1 MKKLGILVSV
11 LALAAPC
18 FAASPALAQE
28 QGGGGGGAQ
37 PGGGGGGGGGGEG
50 GGGGATQGATQGGGT
65 TVTTVPTFPGAVA
78 PPPPGV
84 PVGGGNNVYS
94 SSQPITGNQE
104 DHFDLGQSGGGSG
117 ATVYGNANGSADFG
131 KGNGSY
137 VLGARPAVVPD
148 DYVVKRG
155 DTLWGICDT
164 FFQNPYQWP
173 RIWSYNPQ
181 IQNPHWIYPGD
192 DVKLRSGAGVHHPA
206 GGVQHPAQNGG
217 SLIERRRQVMPQTVF
232 LRDTGFVSDD
242 EREDWGQIN
251 GSAQD
256 KMFLTDTDEAYMRI
270 GPGHDIKLGQQLTV
284 FRPVRKVPGGNL
296 VQIQGTVR
304 VDRWDPSTRI
314 ARAQVVESL
323 DVIERG
329 ARVGPVGRKFEVVPP
344 VRNQKDVN
352 AQVLASVYPH
362 NFYGQNQVVFID
374 KGDLDGLKVGNRL
387 FVIRR
392 GDAWHKS
399 LASDVAG
406 LRIALESP
414 SPAETERPP
423 VVGDANAPLEV
434 IGELRVLTT
443 RKHTAAALVTQST
456 KEIELGDSAVARKGY

>member
-1 MKKLGILVSV
+1 MKRFLIAACV
-11 LALAAPC
+11 LTLAPAT
-18 FAASPALAQE
+18 FAQD
-28 QGGGGGGAQ
+28 QGTGGGAQ
-37 PGGGGGGGGGGEG
+37 PGGGGGG
-50 GGGGATQGATQGGGT
+50 ATQGAQQGAQQT
-65 TVTTVPTFPGAVA
+65 PTVVTNTTFPGAVA

-84 PVGGGNNVYS
+84 PIGGGNNVYS
-94 SSQPITGNQE
+94 SSQPIQGNQE
-104 DHFDLGQSGGGSG
+104 DHFDMDPSKGSGG
-117 ATVYGNANGSADFG
+117 ATVYGGKNSSADLGTGTSSSFTVG
-131 KGNGSY
+131 EHG
-137 VLGARPAVVPD
+137 LGAPVGVVPD
-148 DYVVKRG
+148 SYTVKRG

-192 DVKLRSGAGVHHPA
+192 AVKLHSGGGTMKPSAGTGHPV
-206 GGVQHPAQNGG
+206 GRPGG
-217 SLIERRRQVMPQTVF
+217 SIVEHRRQVVPQTVF
-232 LRDTGFVSDD
+232 LRDTGFISDD
-242 EREDWGQIN
+242 DKEDWGEIN
-251 GSAQD
+251 GAAED
-256 KMFLTDTDEAYMRI
+256 KMFLTDTDEAYMRL
-270 GPGHDIKLGQQLTV
+270 GPGHDVKLGQQLTV
-284 FRPVRKVPGGNL
+284 FRPVRKVPGGDL

-304 VDRWDPSTRI
+304 VDRWDPHTRI
-314 ARAQVVESL
+314 ARAQVTESL

-329 ARVGPVGRKFEVVPP
+329 ARIGPVTRRFEVVPP
-344 VRNQKDVN
+344 VRNQKDVS
-352 AQVLASVYPH
+352 AKVLASVYPH

-387 FVIRR
+387 FVVRR

-406 LRIALESP
+406 LRIALESN

-443 RKHTAAALVTQST
+443 RKHNAAALVTQST

>member
-1 MKKLGILVSV
+1 MKKFLIAASV
-11 LALAAPC
+11 LALAP
-18 FAASPALAQE
+18 SALAQD
-28 QGGGGGGAQ
+28 QGGGGGAQ
-37 PGGGGGGGGGGEG
+37 PGGGGGQ
-50 GGGGATQGATQGGGT
+50 TQVVQQSP
-65 TVTTVPTFPGAVA
+65 TVVTTTVPTYPGAVA
-78 PPPPGV
+78 PPPPGEPIGGGNTV
-84 PVGGGNNVYS
+84 ESNKFDLAPAGSGGTTVHGDPNGTGDLGGGGHGSYRLGGGVGGG
-94 SSQPITGNQE
+94 
-104 DHFDLGQSGGGSG
+104 
-117 ATVYGNANGSADFG
+117 
-131 KGNGSY
+131 
-137 VLGARPAVVPD
+137 VVPS
-148 DYVVKRG
+148 DYTVKRG

-192 DVKLRSGAGVHHPA
+192 DVKLRT
-206 GGVQHPAQNGG
+206 GGTSVAQAQPPQDTG
-217 SLIERRRQVMPQTVF
+217 SLVDRRRQVVPQTVF
-232 LRDTGFVSDD
+232 LRDTGFVADD
-242 EREDWGQIN
+242 EREDWGEVN
-251 GSAQD
+251 GSAED

-270 GPGHDIKLGQQLTV
+270 GPGHDVRLGQELTV

-329 ARVGPVGRKFEVVPP
+329 ARIGPVGRRFEVVPP

-362 NFYGQNQVVFID
+362 NFYGQNQVVFLD
-374 KGDLDGLKVGNRL
+374 KGDEDGLKAGNRL

-406 LRIALESP
+406 LRIALESD

-423 VVGDANAPLEV
+423 VVGDQKAPLEV
-434 IGELRVLTT
+434 IGELRILTV
-443 RKHTAAALVTQST
+443 RKHTSAALVTQST
-456 KEIELGDSAVARKGY
+456 KEIELSDSAVARKGY

>member
-1 MKKLGILVSV
+1 MKKVFLVAASV
-11 LALAAPC
+11 LAAQSLAERG
-18 FAASPALAQE
+18 ALAQD
-28 QGGGGGGAQ
+28 QGNGGGAQ
-37 PGGGGGGGGGGEG
+37 PGGGGGGNAG
-50 GGGGATQGATQGGGT
+50 TQVQTSPTTIVTQ
-65 TVTTVPTFPGAVA
+65 VPTYPGAVA
-78 PPPPGV
+78 PPPPGQ
-84 PVGGGNNVYS
+84 PVGGGNTVS
-94 SSQPITGNQE
+94 SNEFTVNTGT
-104 DHFDLGQSGGGSG
+104 GSAG
-117 ATVYGNANGSADFG
+117 TVHGNENGSADLG
-131 KGNGSY
+131 GPHGSY
-137 VLGARPAVVPD
+137 TLGGGGFTGVVPS
-148 DYVVKRG
+148 DYTVKRG

-192 DVKLRSGAGVHHPA
+192 DVKLRT
-206 GGVQHPAQNGG
+206 GGGTSAAQPTQQPQDTG
-217 SLIERRRQVMPQTVF
+217 SLVDRRRQVVPQTVF
-232 LRDTGFVSDD
+232 LRDTGFIADD
-242 EREDWGQIN
+242 DREDWGEVN
-251 GSAQD
+251 GSAED

-270 GPGHDIKLGQQLTV
+270 GPGHDVRLGQQLTV
-284 FRPVRKVPGGNL
+284 FRPVKKVPGGNL

-329 ARVGPVGRKFEVVPP
+329 ARIGPVGRRFEVVPP
-344 VRNQKDVN
+344 ARNQKDVN

-362 NFYGQNQVVFID
+362 NFYGQNQVVFLD
-374 KGDLDGLKVGNRL
+374 KGDEDGLKPGNRL

-406 LRIALESP
+406 LRIALESD

-423 VVGDANAPLEV
+423 TIGNQKAPLEV

-456 KEIELGDSAVARKGY
+456 KEIELSDSAVARKGY

>member
-1 MKKLGILVSV
+1 MKTWL
-11 LALAAPC
+11 LAAGLLT
-18 FAASPALAQE
+18 FAPAALAQD
-28 QGGGGGGAQ
+28 QGSGGGAAPGGGGGA
-37 PGGGGGGGGGGEG
+37 PSSTGVTS
-50 GGGGATQGATQGGGT
+50 APTTTT
-65 TVTTVPTFPGAVA
+65 TVYPGAVA

-84 PVGGGNNVYS
+84 PLGGGNNIYS
-94 SSQPITGNQE
+94 SSQPIQGNGE
-104 DHFDLGQSGGGSG
+104 DHFDLGAGGSSG
-117 ATVYGNANGSADFG
+117 ATVYGNPNGSADLG
-131 KGNGSY
+131 GGGNGSFT
-137 VLGARPAVVPD
+137 LGERPIGVVPNE
-148 DYVVKRG
+148 YTVKRG
-155 DTLWGICDT
+155 DTLWSICDT

-192 DVKLRSGAGVHHPA
+192 EVKLRT
-206 GGVQHPAQNGG
+206 GGTMATATETPNGG
-217 SLIERRRQVMPQTVF
+217 QHVEHNDQGSLVDRRRQVMPQTIF

-242 EREDWGQIN
+242 DREDWGEVN
-251 GSAQD
+251 GSAED

-270 GPGHDIKLGQQLTV
+270 GPGHDLRLGQELTV
-284 FRPVRKVPGGNL
+284 FRPVRKVPGGRL

-304 VDRWDPSTRI
+304 IDRWDPSTRI

-329 ARVGPVGRKFEVVPP
+329 ARIGPLGRRFEVVPP

-352 AQVLASVYPH
+352 AAVLASVYPH
-362 NFYGQNQVVFID
+362 NFYGQNQVVFLD

-406 LRIALESP
+406 LRIALESD
-414 SPAETERPP
+414 SPAEIEKPP
-423 VVGDANAPLEV
+423 VVNDARAPLEV

-443 RKHTAAALVTQST
+443 RQHTCAALVTQST